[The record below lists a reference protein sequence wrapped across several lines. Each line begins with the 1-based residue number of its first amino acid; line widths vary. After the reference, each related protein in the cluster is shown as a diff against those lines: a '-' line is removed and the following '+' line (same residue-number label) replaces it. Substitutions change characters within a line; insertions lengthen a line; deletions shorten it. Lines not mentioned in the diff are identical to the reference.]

1 MDWDRA
7 IQRNSEALKTIV
19 AALFAML
26 GDVAGERLP
35 RELYSAVLGILRPAE
50 SALRRL
56 IVIAARGMVAIPA
69 PARPMPKGLVIRSG
83 GNRLSFQLF
92 DRRKRFALQRR
103 RSGPRVLPRIHV
115 FGDPTAFRPAP
126 PPAPAAPPDD
136 GTVQARRLLL
146 RLHAFKRALEDLP
159 REAKRLARWRARRE
173 KIPGV
178 RFTSPLRPGRPP
190 GYREIP
196 LHPVHQVLA
205 DCHGL
210 VSYAHPPDTG

>member
-1 MDWDRA
+1 
-7 IQRNSEALKTIV
+7 
-19 AALFAML
+19 
-26 GDVAGERLP
+26 
-35 RELYSAVLGILRPAE
+35 
-50 SALRRL
+50 
-56 IVIAARGMVAIPA
+56 
-69 PARPMPKGLVIRSG
+69 MPKGLVIRSA

-92 DRRKRFALQRR
+92 DRRKRFTVQRR
-103 RSGPRVLPRIHV
+103 RRGPRVLPRIHV
-115 FGDPTAFRPAP
+115 FGGDPGAWVPRSAPA
-126 PPAPAAPPDD
+126 PAPAAPPPDD

-159 REAKRLARWRARRE
+159 REARRLARWRATRE

-190 GYREIP
+190 GYRTIP
-196 LHPVHQVLA
+196 LHPVHQVLD